1 MEKTIQENRENTTLE
16 RQGNCQ
22 FYDATMYDVSFNN
35 ASKWIEISFYREK
48 DYGAN
53 K

>member
-1 MEKTIQENRENTTLE
+1 MNLISHLKACPLMEKTIQENRENTTLE

-35 ASKWIEISFYREK
+35 ASK
-48 DYGAN
+48 
-53 K
+53 